1 MLQFMIPVLQMDE
14 YHYRWTNITMSTKIK
29 GICRNCGAELEFY
42 HNPTP
47 TVDII
52 IEIEG
57 RGIILIMR
65 KNEPIGWA
73 IPGGFVDYGESLED
87 AAVREA
93 REETSLDVI
102 LTGQLH
108 TYSRPDR
115 DPRQHTISTV
125 FTAKGKGVPKAADD
139 AAEIGVFTEDNLPN
153 PIMFDHREI
162 LSDYFRMVR
171 DKERSI

>member
-1 MLQFMIPVLQMDE
+1 
-14 YHYRWTNITMSTKIK
+14 MSIKIK
-29 GICRNCGAELEFY
+29 NFCPNCGAELEGY
-42 HNPTP
+42 KNPTP

-52 IEIEG
+52 IKIEG
-57 RGIILIMR
+57 RGIILIKR

-93 REETSLDVI
+93 WEETSLDVE
-102 LTGQLH
+102 LEGQLR

-125 FTAKGKGVPKAADD
+125 FTATGKGVPRAADD
-139 AAEIGVFTEDNLPN
+139 AAEIGIFTEDTLPD

-162 LSDYFRMVR
+162 LADYFSMVR
-171 DKERSI
+171 DEERRT